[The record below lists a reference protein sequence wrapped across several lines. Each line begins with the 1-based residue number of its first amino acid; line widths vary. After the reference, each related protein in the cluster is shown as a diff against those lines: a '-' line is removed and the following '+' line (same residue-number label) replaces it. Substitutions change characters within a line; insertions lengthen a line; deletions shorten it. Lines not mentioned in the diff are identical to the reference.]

1 METIQLPEVEHA
13 EVSILVDNYSDI
25 LLGDTEVI
33 KRLRVPP
40 PDAPLAEHGLC
51 YLVSVYT
58 AGQKH
63 TILMDAGISGGCL
76 QHNAALFESGLAVQ
90 FGLVKHKVADVSCV
104 VLSHG
109 HFDHFGGLSAFLKQA
124 GKKMPLI
131 VHPAAFVERRIKM
144 GPDFY
149 IELPTLT
156 ENALT
161 DAGALIDK
169 RSQPSTIAG
178 GAILVTGTVARTTGF
193 ETGMPGAEAKHNGQW
208 VSDRFEDDQ
217 ALAFRIKDQGL
228 VVLGGCSHAG
238 IINTVQHVRQITGI
252 GKVHAVLG
260 GFHLSGPSEPIIEP
274 TVKAM
279 QAIAPALV
287 VPTHCTGW
295 KAINAF
301 AAAMPQQFA
310 LNSVGTTYLFG
321 G

>member
-51 YLVSVYT
+51 YLVSVYS

-63 TILMDAGISGGCL
+63 TILMDAGISGSCL
-76 QHNAALFESGLAVQ
+76 QHNATLFKAGLAVQ

-109 HFDHFGGLSAFLKQA
+109 HFDHFGGLSVFLKQA

-131 VHPAAFVERRIKM
+131 VHPAAFVERRIKL

-149 IELPTLT
+149 VDLPTLF
-156 ENALT
+156 EDALT
-161 DAGALIDK
+161 DAGAVIDK
-169 RSQPSTIAG
+169 RSQASTIAG

-208 VSDRFEDDQ
+208 APDRFDDDQ
-217 ALAFRIKDQGL
+217 ALAFRIKDRGL

-238 IINTVQHVRQITGI
+238 IINTVQHVRQVTGI

-321 G
+321 S